1 MPSIHIGTV
10 TLTNAN
16 TPLSLAS
23 GLPGLGTVRMMARQ
37 VFIQCNQNF
46 SVGAST
52 VTATTGIVCSAV
64 NPAGVAQ
71 NAPHTPVLGTTSAAP
86 GLINLAEVF
95 VVSATGGAVVTFLWI
110 P

>member
-1 MPSIHIGTV
+1 MSSIHIGTV

-16 TPLSLAS
+16 VPLSLAS
-23 GLPGLGTVRMMARQ
+23 GLSGTAATRMMARQ

-64 NPAGVAQ
+64 NAAAAAQ
-71 NAPHTPVLGTTSAAP
+71 NAPHTPTLGSTAAAP
-86 GLINLAEVF
+86 GIINLAEVF
-95 VVSATGGAVVTFLWI
+95 VVSATGGAVVNFLWI